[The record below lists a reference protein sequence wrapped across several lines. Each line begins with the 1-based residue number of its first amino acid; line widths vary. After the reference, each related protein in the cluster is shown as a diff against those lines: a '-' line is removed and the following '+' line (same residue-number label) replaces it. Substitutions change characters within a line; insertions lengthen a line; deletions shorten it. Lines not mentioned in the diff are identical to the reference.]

1 MRVPGLAFFTFIF
14 VVKSL
19 GIYSQDGPEIRKS
32 SFKTV
37 KDGFRVAWDH
47 VREGDGYY
55 SEKGKS
61 FQNAYDEY
69 KKAYMYNGN
78 DAALNYKT
86 GVAAFYSGNRHE
98 AAPYLIKA
106 WELDNNISE
115 DVLLLAGRALAY
127 QGKFDEAVEKL
138 EAFKSTI
145 GQKYKTAGELADRYI
160 SECKAAREL
169 TKDTLGIEI
178 TNAGPGINSDYDD
191 YSIVL
196 SPSGSRMYF
205 GSRRPL
211 HPNSEKRYQDI
222 KPDENIFVSDFL
234 NGSWSAATPAGAGLN
249 TELCE
254 VPLYLSRAEDRLFI
268 YAGYQGEGDIMV
280 SALKKGKWKKP
291 EKEQLGITSALPET
305 SISFCP
311 SGEEAAFIRASGKKG
326 NGGKDIF
333 IIKKID
339 NRKWTKPVN
348 AGITVNSRYDEESV
362 MYSKGGDTL
371 WFSSAGHNTMGGFDI
386 FYSVRSTDGTWG
398 PAVNAGYPI
407 NTPWNELFYVPA
419 PGDDSLFYFVS
430 DRNGGLGGLDIYS
443 ARLLPPPVVI
453 EPEPEPEHQPAPS
466 PPVVVRDTVI
476 IIKEVI
482 QAPPPADLS
491 VYLTGRIS
499 DSETGES
506 VMARIEVIDF
516 ETDAV
521 VSTTASSDIDGTYRV
536 KLPEKKVYI
545 VNVRA
550 TGFLSDMKKITV
562 GADYKKDFVQLDV
575 PLVKVKVGKKV
586 VLNNIFFELGKAVL
600 TRDSFEE
607 LDKLAGIMNDN
618 PTMKIEI
625 SGHTDNTGS
634 AVINA
639 RLSTER
645 ARAVVDYL
653 VAKGIDKSR
662 MTYMGYGPDQPV
674 ADNATAEGR
683 ARNRRVEFKILE
695 M

>member
-1 MRVPGLAFFTFIF
+1 
-14 VVKSL
+14 
-19 GIYSQDGPEIRKS
+19 
-32 SFKTV
+32 
-37 KDGFRVAWDH
+37 
-47 VREGDGYY
+47 
-55 SEKGKS
+55 
-61 FQNAYDEY
+61 
-69 KKAYMYNGN
+69 
-78 DAALNYKT
+78 
-86 GVAAFYSGNRHE
+86 
-98 AAPYLIKA
+98 
-106 WELDNNISE
+106 
-115 DVLLLAGRALAY
+115 
-127 QGKFDEAVEKL
+127 
-138 EAFKSTI
+138 
-145 GQKYKTAGELADRYI
+145 
-160 SECKAAREL
+160 
-169 TKDTLGIEI
+169 
-178 TNAGPGINSDYDD
+178 
-191 YSIVL
+191 
-196 SPSGSRMYF
+196 
-205 GSRRPL
+205 
-211 HPNSEKRYQDI
+211 
-222 KPDENIFVSDFL
+222 
-234 NGSWSAATPAGAGLN
+234 
-249 TELCE
+249 
-254 VPLYLSRAEDRLFI
+254 
-268 YAGYQGEGDIMV
+268 
-280 SALKKGKWKKP
+280 
-291 EKEQLGITSALPET
+291 
-305 SISFCP
+305 
-311 SGEEAAFIRASGKKG
+311 
-326 NGGKDIF
+326 
-333 IIKKID
+333 
-339 NRKWTKPVN
+339 
-348 AGITVNSRYDEESV
+348 
-362 MYSKGGDTL
+362 
-371 WFSSAGHNTMGGFDI
+371 
-386 FYSVRSTDGTWG
+386 
-398 PAVNAGYPI
+398 
-407 NTPWNELFYVPA
+407 
-419 PGDDSLFYFVS
+419 
-430 DRNGGLGGLDIYS
+430 
-443 ARLLPPPVVI
+443 
-453 EPEPEPEHQPAPS
+453 
-466 PPVVVRDTVI
+466 
-476 IIKEVI
+476 
-482 QAPPPADLS
+482 DLS